1 MTVLG
6 ENGVPSP
13 PFVTRV
19 APPASRMGPLTA
31 EEIAP
36 LLRTEQVQQYA
47 TAVDRESAY
56 EILGARITN
65 GGANDNARAGAP
77 EAKPAAPAPAAP
89 RRTRGGVARRPAIA
103 GRPHDRHAG
112 DARPDGRAARQ
123 APAPPPL
130 PPRAW

>member
-1 MTVLG
+1 
-6 ENGVPSP
+6 
-13 PFVTRV
+13 
-19 APPASRMGPLTA
+19 MGPLTA

-77 EAKPAAPAPAAP
+77 EAKPAAPRPAAP
-89 RRTRGGVARRPAIA
+89 SRTEAAWHEALRSPVARTIATQVTRGLMGALLGKPPPRR
-103 GRPHDRHAG
+103 RSR
-112 DARPDGRAARQ
+112 RAA
-123 APAPPPL
+123 
-130 PPRAW
+130 W